1 MLLYASGED
10 YLEAILVL
18 KKQTGAVRSV
28 DLARYMGYS
37 KPSISHAVA
46 MLKKGGFLDTDED
59 GCLLLTDSGQK
70 IAEMI
75 YERHCFF
82 KNQLVTAGIDPQI
95 ADKEACQMEHIISDE
110 TFQKIKKH
118 LCQKNKEDSH
128 HQA

>member
-18 KKQTGAVRSV
+18 KKQTGEVRSV

-46 MLKKGGFLDTDED
+46 MLKKGGFLDTDRD
-59 GCLLLTDSGQK
+59 GCLLLTDSGQE
-70 IAEMI
+70 IAEKI

-118 LCQKNKEDSH
+118 LCQRNKEDSH

>member
-18 KKQTGAVRSV
+18 KKQTGEVRSV

-46 MLKKGGFLDTDED
+46 MLKKGGFLDTDKD
-59 GCLLLTDSGQK
+59 GGLLLTDSGQE
-70 IAEMI
+70 IAEKI

-118 LCQKNKEDSH
+118 LCQINKEDSH
-128 HQA
+128 HRA

>member
-1 MLLYASGED
+1 MLLYASGEN

-59 GCLLLTDSGQK
+59 GCLLLTDSGQE
-70 IAEMI
+70 IAEKI

-95 ADKEACQMEHIISDE
+95 ADREACQMEHIISDE

-118 LCQKNKEDSH
+118 LCQSNKEDSH

>member
-1 MLLYASGED
+1 MPLYASGED

-18 KKQTGAVRSV
+18 KKQTGEVRSV

-46 MLKKGGFLDTDED
+46 MLKKGGFLDIDKD
-59 GCLLLTDSGQK
+59 GCLLLTDSGQE
-70 IAEMI
+70 IAEKI

-82 KNQLVTAGIDPQI
+82 KNQLVTAGIDPQT

-128 HQA
+128 HRA

>member
-1 MLLYASGED
+1 MPLYASGED

-18 KKQTGAVRSV
+18 KKQTGEVRSV

-46 MLKKGGFLDTDED
+46 MLKKGGFLDTDKD
-59 GCLLLTDSGQK
+59 GCLLLTDSGQE
-70 IAEMI
+70 IAEKI

-82 KNQLVTAGIDPQI
+82 KNQLVTAGIDPQT

-118 LCQKNKEDSH
+118 LCQKNEEDSH
-128 HQA
+128 HRA

>member
-1 MLLYASGED
+1 MPLYASGED

-18 KKQTGAVRSV
+18 KKQTGEVRSV

-46 MLKKGGFLDTDED
+46 MLKKGGFLDTDRD
-59 GCLLLTDSGQK
+59 GCLLLTDSGQE
-70 IAEMI
+70 IAEKI

-118 LCQKNKEDSH
+118 LCQRNKEDSH